1 MHHRISAVQKVASK
15 KVLTL
20 NELTARVLSNCH
32 RGHSNS
38 EVNFLSSGSTHIIN
52 IELKSFLN
60 KERIYK

>member
-15 KVLTL
+15 KMLKS
-20 NELTARVLSNCH
+20 NDLTARILSNCH

-38 EVNFLSSGSTHIIN
+38 EVNFLSCGSTPIIN

-60 KERIYK
+60 KERI